1 MVSSQLHYSFRCGAE
16 KHPLGEPKAIAQWS
30 RFRDL
35 SIERLKETYERLNIH
50 FDVFWGESQVK
61 EESMQRAIK
70 IVQEKNLVCEDRGA
84 LLVDLEKYKLEKAI
98 VRKGGE
104 SHGDFA

>member
-1 MVSSQLHYSFRCGAE
+1 
-16 KHPLGEPKAIAQWS
+16 
-30 RFRDL
+30 
-35 SIERLKETYERLNIH
+35 
-50 FDVFWGESQVK
+50 
-61 EESMQRAIK
+61 MQRAIK

-104 SHGDFA
+104 CQDHFAQCATDRC